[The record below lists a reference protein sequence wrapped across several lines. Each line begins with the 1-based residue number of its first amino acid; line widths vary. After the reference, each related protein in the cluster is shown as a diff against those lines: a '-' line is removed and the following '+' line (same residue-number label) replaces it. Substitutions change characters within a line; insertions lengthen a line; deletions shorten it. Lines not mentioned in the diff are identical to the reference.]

1 MKNISVVRQAVG
13 HVVSFSIPPLI
24 DMPEPEDEGI
34 HVCGPSVEVLDW
46 AGGIAPAPLLPGE
59 DEAEYALLTARI
71 RAAAR
76 PDDFIEQLLVRD
88 VIDLSWEIFRLRRL
102 KSGVLRIASN
112 DGVSS
117 IFLNRSTRRSLETMG
132 SAENSPKTRE
142 MQIMLARRPDGQAQL
157 KLHALGLTKEE
168 FENTLKDALFITQA
182 SSMTNNRVVYKNRPK
197 RSDTIEQVE

>member
-1 MKNISVVRQAVG
+1 
-13 HVVSFSIPPLI
+13 
-24 DMPEPEDEGI
+24 MPEPEDEGI

-117 IFLNRSTRRSLETMG
+117 ILKQIDPPVARNNGERRKLT
-132 SAENSPKTRE
+132 ENSRTCRSCSLDDRTAKLSLSC
-142 MQIMLARRPDGQAQL
+142 MLWD
-157 KLHALGLTKEE
+157 
-168 FENTLKDALFITQA
+168 
-182 SSMTNNRVVYKNRPK
+182 
-197 RSDTIEQVE
+197 